1 MIVGWMKLILLLLL
15 ILPTLATLACCTSA
29 HNLISLFTTI
39 QFYILILKKIV
50 RNTVVFMS
58 GLYTLYFKLQMDK
71 ILWQEKENIV
81 SSELNNPFL
90 AKPSYRQLLLPFS
103 TFHIT
108 TTCISQNVY
117 LQDSMFFAVYFV
129 C

>member
-1 MIVGWMKLILLLLL
+1 
-15 ILPTLATLACCTSA
+15 
-29 HNLISLFTTI
+29 
-39 QFYILILKKIV
+39 
-50 RNTVVFMS
+50 MS
-58 GLYTLYFKLQMDK
+58 GLYTLYLKLQMDK

>member
-1 MIVGWMKLILLLLL
+1 MNEADPPSSSNSTYTCNLQVHIILFLFLLL
-15 ILPTLATLACCTSA
+15 
-29 HNLISLFTTI
+29 I

-71 ILWQEKENIV
+71 ILWQEKENFV